1 MAEEAVKSRLGR
13 GLAALIGDVGDE
25 SAAVERTRSQRRVP
39 LEFVKPNPRNP
50 RRFYA
55 DAELEELAESIRAR
69 GIIQPILVR
78 TVRGVLDRYEIIAG
92 ERRWRAAQRAGVHD
106 VPIILLEVG
115 DREALELAIIENVQR
130 TDLNPIEE
138 AMGYQSLADEFG
150 HSHDA
155 IAKIVGKSRSHV
167 ANTVRLLKLP
177 EAVKTYITDGKLS
190 AGHARVIVGQ
200 PDPEQLAQTVV
211 SQGLNVRQIEALT
224 QDRASKQ
231 GKAPQRRAR
240 GEKDADTRALE
251 KRLTDVLGL
260 IVSID
265 HRGEGGE
272 LRIRYRTLE
281 QLDDVIRRLERAA

>member
-1 MAEEAVKSRLGR
+1 
-13 GLAALIGDVGDE
+13 
-25 SAAVERTRSQRRVP
+25 
-39 LEFVKPNPRNP
+39 
-50 RRFYA
+50 
-55 DAELEELAESIRAR
+55 
-69 GIIQPILVR
+69 VR